1 MKALESINSEK
12 QIDLSE
18 ARNKAKTAWS
28 ELQTIYDTLD
38 PSHKQSIL
46 SNLMAKNLQNKFK

>member
-1 MKALESINSEK
+1 MKALESINNEK

-28 ELQTIYDTLD
+28 ELQTIYGTLE
-38 PSHKQSIL
+38 PSHK
-46 SNLMAKNLQNKFK
+46 